1 MTTRIG
7 WGWIAGLLAAAL
19 GARAE
24 LVVSATP
31 APAGGSAPAA
41 AATNAPPA
49 EAPAGPLEDRLVFLD
64 GDHLRGELVG
74 VAAGRTSLHW
84 RHPDAAA
91 PIDFDPK
98 RIATVLLRARGY
110 AAAPAVA
117 AQVELTNGDTL
128 AGTIR
133 ALDAETLTLATDYAG
148 VLKLRRPMIR
158 ALRPT
163 LGGGGLIYEG
173 PGDAAG
179 WVSPSN
185 RNQGWEFKGGAMAS
199 RQPVPIG
206 RKLDALPD
214 AVRIEFEVQ
223 WQNQLYMNLM
233 IFTDDLRN
241 ARSGYAFD
249 LNQERVNLVRRNANG
264 GGQSLGYAEFDALN
278 GKSRGRIA
286 VLADRASG
294 LIAIEIEGKIVKQ
307 WTDAQAAQLKGDGVM
322 FMPQSGNRLT
332 IRALR
337 VTRWNGKLPTAA
349 GATADERAEELVT
362 FINGDTLSGALTGI
376 RDGQAQI
383 KTAYATLPVPLER
396 IESVQLSTAA
406 SGKARRMKEDVR
418 AYFQAGGTVT
428 FQLAELADG
437 KLRGASEN
445 FGEVA
450 MPLAAF
456 RRLDFNLYEKR
467 ADAGEEGDLTAG
479 GAAAGPNGVPEGAVQ
494 LQVLE

>member
-24 LVVSATP
+24 LVVSVTP
-31 APAGGSAPAA
+31 APAGGSAPVA

-49 EAPAGPLEDRLVFLD
+49 EAPAGPLEDRLVFMD

-74 VAAGRTSLHW
+74 VAAGRTSLRW

-91 PIDFDPK
+91 PIDFDPR
-98 RIATVLLRARGY
+98 RIASVLLRARAY
-110 AAAPAVA
+110 SAATA
-117 AQVELTNGDTL
+117 ATAQIELTNGDTL

-133 ALDAETLTLATDYAG
+133 ALDDETLSLATDYAG
-148 VLKLRRPMIR
+148 LLKIRRPMIR
-158 ALRPT
+158 GLRPT

-179 WVSPSN
+179 WVSPSG
-185 RNQGWEFKGGAMAS
+185 RGQGWEFKDGAMSS
-199 RQPVPIG
+199 RQPMPIG
-206 RKLDALPD
+206 RMLDALPD
-214 AVRIEFEVQ
+214 AVRVEFEVQ

-233 IFTDDLRN
+233 IFTDDIRN
-241 ARSGYAFD
+241 TRSGYAFD
-249 LNQERVNLVRRNANG
+249 LNQERVNLVRRNPNG

-278 GKSRGRIA
+278 GKSRARIA
-286 VLADRASG
+286 LLADRSSG
-294 LIAIEIEGKIVKQ
+294 LIAIEINGKIVKQ
-307 WTDAQAAQLKGDGVM
+307 WNDAQAAQLKGSGLM
-322 FMPQSGNRLT
+322 FMPQSGNRLA

-337 VTRWNGKLPTAA
+337 VTRWDGKLPIAA
-349 GATADERAEELVT
+349 GATAEERAEDLVT
-362 FINGDTLSGALTGI
+362 FINGDTLSGALMGI

-396 IESVQLSTAA
+396 IESVQLSTVA

-445 FGEVA
+445 FGELA

-467 ADAGEEGDLTAG
+467 ADAEEEGDPPAG
-479 GAAAGPNGVPEGAVQ
+479 GAAVELSGSPEGAVRI
-494 LQVLE
+494 QVLQ